1 MVKGNRKRKR
11 KSATEGT
18 PPNQRSIRSYFTT
31 GRDGVQE
38 PCHANSQ
45 GAAATRSDRAPENGS
60 SFPPEAKRPHLEKA
74 TNSKGA
80 SARGELKSSTQS
92 TAVRVHEADFQ
103 QQEDQAS
110 KKRGREEVESEEQK
124 KKKKTAG
131 LHSREEIEFL
141 AHVLRILGYKEENDE
156 ILHEMHLCIKRGD
169 KLMNSDM
176 VLVVD
181 GRKFC
186 VEYDG
191 EYWHS
196 LDNSPE
202 RDVTKTKSVLQ
213 LDREVHVIRV
223 RQGNLP
229 PLHALEGLDRCT
241 ILASGQKKTFEL
253 AHQTCDFIRKYIL
266 FTAFIHSIL

>member
-11 KSATEGT
+11 KRKRKSAIEGT
-18 PPNQRSIRSYFTT
+18 PPNQRSIHSYFTT
-31 GRDGVQE
+31 RRDGVQE

-60 SFPPEAKRPHLEKA
+60 SFAPEAKRPLFEKA

-92 TAVRVHEADFQ
+92 TAVRVHEAAFQ

-110 KKRGREEVESEEQK
+110 KKRGREEVESEEVESEEQK
-124 KKKKTAG
+124 KKKIAG

-202 RDVTKTKSVLQ
+202 RDVTKTNSLTE
-213 LDREVHVIRV
+213 RS
-223 RQGNLP
+223 
-229 PLHALEGLDRCT
+229 T
-241 ILASGQKKTFEL
+241 SF
-253 AHQTCDFIRKYIL
+253 
-266 FTAFIHSIL
+266 AFARAISHHFMP

>member
-11 KSATEGT
+11 KSAIEGT
-18 PPNQRSIRSYFTT
+18 PPNQRSLRSYFTT
-31 GRDGVQE
+31 GRDRVQE

-60 SFPPEAKRPHLEKA
+60 SF
-74 TNSKGA
+74 
-80 SARGELKSSTQS
+80 Q
-92 TAVRVHEADFQ
+92 
-103 QQEDQAS
+103 
-110 KKRGREEVESEEQK
+110 
-124 KKKKTAG
+124 KTAG
-131 LHSREEIEFL
+131 LHSREELEFL

-253 AHQTCDFIRKYIL
+253 AHQTCDFIRRKYIL